1 MSYMKQMFEEK
12 DGEIDNL
19 QELIKYR
26 YAYDILMEYFDSIP
40 EEDKPEIH
48 KRLEGLG
55 L

>member
-1 MSYMKQMFEEK
+1 MSYMKQMFDEK
-12 DGEIDNL
+12 DGEIDQL
-19 QELIKYR
+19 HELIKYR
-26 YAYDILMEYFDSIP
+26 HAYDILMEYFDSIP